1 MRILILNPILY
12 TAESNAI
19 PTVSSIKD
27 TMIYNLCLGFKQLGH
42 DITLAAAMEYQP
54 CKKEEYDFKILFFK
68 SDLKRIFPP
77 SILPFSRDLWKHLKQ
92 NSQQYDL
99 IISSEVFSFQSLFAS
114 LLYPRKTII
123 WHELALHPQ
132 KLYKLPSKIWYNFIA
147 PVFIRKTLVVP
158 RSKAAY
164 NFIKRYPLVSR

>member
-54 CKKEEYDFKILFFK
+54 CKKEEYDFKIFT
-68 SDLKRIFPP
+68 
-77 SILPFSRDLWKHLKQ
+77 
-92 NSQQYDL
+92 L
-99 IISSEVFSFQSLFAS
+99 ISFETLG
-114 LLYPRKTII
+114 RKG
-123 WHELALHPQ
+123 
-132 KLYKLPSKIWYNFIA
+132 YKATKKCLI
-147 PVFIRKTLVVP
+147 
-158 RSKAAY
+158 
-164 NFIKRYPLVSR
+164 

>member
-12 TAESNAI
+12 TAENNTI

-77 SILPFSRDLWKHLKQ
+77 SVLPLS
-92 NSQQYDL
+92 L
-99 IISSEVFSFQSLFAS
+99 IHI
-114 LLYPRKTII
+114 
-123 WHELALHPQ
+123 
-132 KLYKLPSKIWYNFIA
+132 
-147 PVFIRKTLVVP
+147 
-158 RSKAAY
+158 
-164 NFIKRYPLVSR
+164 

>member
-54 CKKEEYDFKILFFK
+54 C
-68 SDLKRIFPP
+68 
-77 SILPFSRDLWKHLKQ
+77 
-92 NSQQYDL
+92 
-99 IISSEVFSFQSLFAS
+99 
-114 LLYPRKTII
+114 
-123 WHELALHPQ
+123 
-132 KLYKLPSKIWYNFIA
+132 
-147 PVFIRKTLVVP
+147 
-158 RSKAAY
+158 
-164 NFIKRYPLVSR
+164 

>member
-68 SDLKRIFPP
+68 SDLNRTV
-77 SILPFSRDLWKHLKQ
+77 
-92 NSQQYDL
+92 NNT
-99 IISSEVFSFQSLFAS
+99 IS
-114 LLYPRKTII
+114 
-123 WHELALHPQ
+123 
-132 KLYKLPSKIWYNFIA
+132 
-147 PVFIRKTLVVP
+147 
-158 RSKAAY
+158 
-164 NFIKRYPLVSR
+164 

>member
-77 SILPFSRDLWKHLKQ
+77 SVLPFSRDLWKQSTIRSHNQQRGIFFSKSICVAIIPSQ
-92 NSQQYDL
+92 NHSM
-99 IISSEVFSFQSLFAS
+99 A
-114 LLYPRKTII
+114 
-123 WHELALHPQ
+123 
-132 KLYKLPSKIWYNFIA
+132 
-147 PVFIRKTLVVP
+147 
-158 RSKAAY
+158 
-164 NFIKRYPLVSR
+164 